1 MKRFKNILAVY
12 SGNVG
17 DDEALNH
24 AASLAQ
30 SNEGRLTIIDVVKD
44 ASATEAWLDE
54 RRKQLSRVA
63 SSLHSLGIEVSA
75 KVRVGS
81 AFFEIIQE
89 VLQRDHDLVVMAVD
103 SVSGIRKLFFGS
115 TSMHLMRKC
124 PCPVWLIKPGSG
136 SRFGRIFAAVD
147 APLGEERPR
156 ELDIKIMDLATSLAR
171 SNKSNLTVFNAWD
184 LTGTDQDTMRSETT
198 QAIRN
203 EIVRR
208 NEEKHHQ
215 PLKRLLELYDLKNIE
230 HTIVLQRGTP
240 TLLIPE
246 IVEGQRM
253 DLLVMGTV
261 SRTGVPGFFM
271 GNTAELIL
279 RQVKCSVLTM
289 KPEGFKSPVELE
301 TEDRRM

>member
-1 MKRFKNILAVY
+1 LKRFKNILAVY

>member
-30 SNEGRLTIIDVVKD
+30 SNEGRLTIIEVVKD
-44 ASATEAWLDE
+44 SSATEAWLDE